1 MTGPAPLAL
10 VTGGLHRLGAAI
22 SARLAHAGYALALH
36 CRSDNPPEA
45 ALIDALAVT
54 AVDHGLFRADLSA
67 TGEAELLFEAVARHF
82 GRAPDLI
89 VNNAALFADSDID
102 NLDRAAM
109 ETALAL
115 NLTAPVLLVQRLA
128 AHHRAAGTK
137 GAAVNIL
144 DQRVINPV
152 PDQIA
157 YSIAKQGLWQATR
170 TLARAAA
177 PHVRVNGV
185 APGLTLPTDSYEDG
199 RMERMAAL
207 MPLGALATPQEIAD
221 AVAWLAGAD
230 SVTGQ
235 TIFVDGGASLTGYD
249 RDFAF
254 L

>member
-1 MTGPAPLAL
+1 MSGAAPLAL

-22 SARLAHAGYALALH
+22 SARLAEAGYRLALH
-36 CRSDNPPEA
+36 CRSDNPADPTLVETLA
-45 ALIDALAVT
+45 ATGAEHVQ
-54 AVDHGLFRADLSA
+54 FRADLSLA
-67 TGEAELLFEAVARHF
+67 GEAERLFATVTRHF
-82 GRAPDLI
+82 GRAPDLL

-102 NLDRAAM
+102 SLDRAGM
-109 ETALAL
+109 DSALAL

-199 RMERMAAL
+199 RMDRMAAL
-207 MPLGALATPQEIAD
+207 MPLGALATPAEIAD
-221 AVAWLAGAD
+221 AVAWLAGAT